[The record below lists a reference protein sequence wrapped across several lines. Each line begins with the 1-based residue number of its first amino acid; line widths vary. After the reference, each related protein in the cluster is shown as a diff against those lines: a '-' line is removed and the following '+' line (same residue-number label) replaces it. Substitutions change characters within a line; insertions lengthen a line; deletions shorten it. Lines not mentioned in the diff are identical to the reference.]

1 MYMYRKYP
9 KVRYISMIAK
19 ELDLQMYLD
28 VYLVVYLDVYIKI
41 HRKIHHD
48 TSGYVSDRKL
58 HQKR

>member
-28 VYLVVYLDVYIKI
+28 V
-41 HRKIHHD
+41 
-48 TSGYVSDRKL
+48 S
-58 HQKR
+58 